1 MPAGRHYTL
10 SCANLCRLK
19 PCRLRLAG
27 AAVLN
32 YNEPNLSLLY
42 DDEKTNVL
50 SLFFVLAATA
60 CSDGS
65 SDSVTDKFK
74 SEFRKG
80 FVEGATEQCV
90 AKVPKTSLLSEE
102 TVLQVCTCTAEKMA
116 DRISVEDMSAILSG
130 NISENV
136 KEQIKQSTTEC
147 LKETV
152 GLDGKRAASDS
163 K

>member
-1 MPAGRHYTL
+1 MM
-10 SCANLCRLK
+10 K
-19 PCRLRLAG
+19 
-27 AAVLN
+27 
-32 YNEPNLSLLY
+32 
-42 DDEKTNVL
+42 KTNVL
-50 SLFFVLAATA
+50 SLFLVLAATA

-116 DRISVEDMSAILSG
+116 DRISVEDMSAILSD
-130 NISENV
+130 NISENI
-136 KEQIKQSTTEC
+136 KQQIKQSTTDC

-152 GLDGKRAASDS
+152 GLDGKRDRKSVV
-163 K
+163 

>member
-1 MPAGRHYTL
+1 M
-10 SCANLCRLK
+10 K
-19 PCRLRLAG
+19 
-27 AAVLN
+27 
-32 YNEPNLSLLY
+32 
-42 DDEKTNVL
+42 KTNVL
-50 SLFFVLAATA
+50 SLFLVLAATA

-74 SEFRKG
+74 SEFRK
-80 FVEGATEQCV
+80 GATEQCV

-136 KEQIKQSTTEC
+136 KEQIKQSTTDC

>member
-1 MPAGRHYTL
+1 M
-10 SCANLCRLK
+10 K
-19 PCRLRLAG
+19 
-27 AAVLN
+27 
-32 YNEPNLSLLY
+32 
-42 DDEKTNVL
+42 KTNVL
-50 SLFFVLAATA
+50 SLFLVLAATA

>member
-1 MPAGRHYTL
+1 MRAGRHYTL
-10 SCANLCRLK
+10 SCANLRRLK

-32 YNEPNLSLLY
+32 YNEPNLSFLS

-50 SLFFVLAATA
+50 SLFLALAATA

-80 FVEGATEQCV
+80 FVEGATKQCV

-102 TVLQVCTCTAEKMA
+102 TVLQVCT
-116 DRISVEDMSAILSG
+116 
-130 NISENV
+130 
-136 KEQIKQSTTEC
+136 
-147 LKETV
+147 
-152 GLDGKRAASDS
+152 
-163 K
+163 

>member
-1 MPAGRHYTL
+1 MM
-10 SCANLCRLK
+10 K
-19 PCRLRLAG
+19 
-27 AAVLN
+27 
-32 YNEPNLSLLY
+32 
-42 DDEKTNVL
+42 KTNVL
-50 SLFFVLAATA
+50 SLFLALAATA

-136 KEQIKQSTTEC
+136 KEQIKQSTTDC
-147 LKETV
+147 LKELSVWT
-152 GLDGKRAASDS
+152 ASAPLRTANKPPLLQTSSEPSSDVFQNHS
-163 K
+163 RNRV

>member
-1 MPAGRHYTL
+1 MM
-10 SCANLCRLK
+10 K
-19 PCRLRLAG
+19 
-27 AAVLN
+27 
-32 YNEPNLSLLY
+32 
-42 DDEKTNVL
+42 KTNVL
-50 SLFFVLAATA
+50 SLFLVLAATA

-116 DRISVEDMSAILSG
+116 DRISVEDMSVILSG
-130 NISENV
+130 NINENV
-136 KEQIKQSTTEC
+136 KEQIKQSTTDC